1 MSSKKRK
8 KRKMIMNGDVKEI
21 GATKVDVQF
30 SSQIS
35 EKIWGHRFKDGQRG
49 PEYTLEFLN
58 IMAGTDYEF
67 GNKFYARK
75 KMEEFRKFVFEGSK
89 EGSNSKDD
97 ISNYVKFDTNRK
109 KDIINDLGIDFS
121 DLEDLQSFFKN
132 LTVQMTTST
141 GKMLNRSW
149 YATMLFPLH
158 ESLLFFEL
166 RTNKQ
171 TKKTAFERN
180 FFARGGELY
189 YLMITYGTETD
200 IELRKKIEARMKM
213 IMRHNKSITGVV
225 DRICEKLGDDYQV
238 DLANPQNPAT
248 LIKDPSLEGIISNY
262 ESREYPNLPNND
274 LEIYHHFA
282 KELNALLQLDID
294 LYELF
299 GLLTSLIC
307 FQLHRY
313 MLFQAEKE
321 NEEQNI
327 YFIDCLDG
335 QDSHV
340 KRLAQDSHSKHETAI
355 QKRFDSFTEA
365 RLNKLLPDDTAIEKL
380 REWKGLARESQ
391 SKKEEDKYEA
401 FLTDIE
407 YKSVH
412 STKKKA
418 LIQAIKTPDEQQAI
432 KMLKLKIIDFSREE
446 LTKKQLPITRTL
458 ARDGGFII
466 TGPGIR
472 TRYVLSDQFLCS
484 LVYATLE
491 EADKMDF
498 HDFMKALYEKF
509 NIVIGTEEAKRSGLY
524 EREGVNLRSFEN
536 NEKKLRQKLKQNG
549 LLQEY
554 SDATALIRNPY
565 MVKEGGV
572 Y

>member
-1 MSSKKRK
+1 MN
-8 KRKMIMNGDVKEI
+8 MNGEVNEMEAAKENI
-21 GATKVDVQF
+21 QF

-58 IMAGTDYEF
+58 IMAGTEYEF
-67 GNKFYARK
+67 GNKYYARK

-89 EGSNSKDD
+89 EGAKTKDD
-97 ISNYVKFDTNRK
+97 SSNYVEFDEKRK
-109 KDIINDLGIDFS
+109 KDIIDDLGIDS
-121 DLEDLQSFFKN
+121 SELEDLQSFFKN
-132 LTVQMTTST
+132 LTVQMTTSS

-158 ESLLFFEL
+158 ESLLYFEL

-171 TKKTAFERN
+171 SKKTAFERN

-189 YLMITYGTETD
+189 YLMITYGTEND
-200 IELRKKIEARMKM
+200 IELRKKIESRLKS
-213 IMRHNKSITGVV
+213 IMRQNKSITGVV
-225 DRICEKLGDDYQV
+225 DRICENLGDDYKI
-238 DLANPQNPAT
+238 DLKHPQNPAT
-248 LIKDPSLEGIISNY
+248 LIKDPSLEGIIPNY
-262 ESREYPNLPNND
+262 KTREYPKLPDNN

-282 KELNALLQLDID
+282 VELNALLQLDID

-313 MLFQAEKE
+313 MLYQAEKE
-321 NEEQNI
+321 SEQQNI

-340 KRLAQDSHSKHETAI
+340 KRLAQDSHSKHETSI
-355 QKRFDSFTEA
+355 QKRFDAYTEV
-365 RLNKLLPDDTAIEKL
+365 RLSKLLPEETAVEKL
-380 REWKGLARESQ
+380 REWKEKAGQSQ
-391 SKKEEDKYEA
+391 AKKEEDRYEE
-401 FLTDIE
+401 FLKQIE

-412 STKKKA
+412 GTKKKA
-418 LIQAIKTPDEQQAI
+418 LIQAIQNPDEQQAI
-432 KMLKLKIIDFSREE
+432 KMLKLKIIEFSRDE
-446 LTKKQLPITRTL
+446 LAKKQLPITRTL
-458 ARDGGFII
+458 ARDGGFIT
-466 TGPGIR
+466 TGPGVR
-472 TRYVLSDQFLCS
+472 ARYVLSDQFLCS

-491 EADKMDF
+491 QAEKMDF
-498 HDFMKALYEKF
+498 HDFMVELYERY

-565 MVKEGGV
+565 MAKEGGV